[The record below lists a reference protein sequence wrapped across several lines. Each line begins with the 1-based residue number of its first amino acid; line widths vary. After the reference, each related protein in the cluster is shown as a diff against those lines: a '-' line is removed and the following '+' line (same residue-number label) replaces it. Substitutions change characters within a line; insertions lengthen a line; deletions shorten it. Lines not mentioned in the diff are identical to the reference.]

1 MSSYSWKH
9 HFYAFLL
16 RRALGSI
23 LTAQSAAELRS
34 SIQDVDWTEGKLVLA
49 DVELDAHYLTA
60 LIIGSPSDRD
70 EECDD
75 ENPSPLLSN
84 LSIQRAKI
92 RRLGIHFSLSE
103 NNTNNGE
110 SASMSSTARKATSAL
125 IRNIFGSFDEHSAS
139 IALVVHVEL
148 DGVDIE
154 VAPCRRSDKKHS
166 TKPINTQPKDDASTR
181 SHLNAGQD
189 EAAPGFLSSM
199 IDSAIKSLR
208 LSIDVNDVTIRSTS
222 QENWMTIKL
231 ASAQYYDLIDC
242 SSNSNN
248 NNNTAA
254 TVEVENLVLSKAI
267 DWDGFTVEICR
278 LGAAAHAF
286 LQTTGDG
293 HVKFHFFERQEV
305 ESSIKLG
312 RREIR
317 ISLGQHV
324 AVDLDTSALTQL
336 LSISD
341 AFTTNPPEQFESDL
355 GENDPTETTEY
366 STPKLALTDEFTRE
380 AYDEVM
386 KQYTEARHLARTRE
400 IRGGVLIPSLE
411 VDDEGGPG
419 EISFDAF
426 FDANDHSVSYYC
438 DLVDDSWADG
448 SVTQKGKQH
457 VHEISTKID
466 FGMSE
471 FTFKLRGEP
480 DHSTTD
486 MAPEFILI
494 SMGDLQFIVFES
506 GGEKKINS
514 SISHFE
520 IESQVLVG
528 TSVVNESMLRF
539 NTDSETTG
547 DLLVSSPPCISAY
560 VELSKVADDKSCKVD
575 LVLQPVEVVYRNRA
589 MACVTNLTSVFSDT
603 KRQPKL
609 DEPSGNTATHVSLSC
624 GSVALLMPCS
634 IAVEADSLFA
644 RCSYTNIEE
653 QLKPFFGLGLEIDNI
668 SADFSNKSD
677 DDTKAVARFSH
688 AVVFAKSTK
697 IESARG
703 RRRFASSYVSRRVDL
718 IACTA
723 DQDRASDSLIVLSY
737 THINRTKDQQG
748 RKKSNF
754 SMILPLSSM
763 KARQQDDDSDAE
775 DFFDEVIQS
784 PGSKHEHTTTF
795 KSTDPQ
801 YIMSSEACEAENELT
816 VSIPHIYFDVTLD
829 ERQQLMSIL
838 SDISKVQPSRSKS
851 NAKVNSLQRKE
862 ARTWTSAA
870 FNVGQ
875 LSVVLYDHI
884 QMPYSYSVICDD
896 MRVHTLL
903 DSMSG
908 VRNSRIS
915 SADVTLYELSDSNGL
930 SNTYQEID
938 PSQHV
943 DRCKRLQERMVLKKR
958 FSQSKAIFF
967 RSKLSQPLAP
977 EHPAVLIDII
987 LRNSQD
993 ESHLDSPSVCFDEK
1007 CVHICLY
1014 DITYRYYVGSEW
1026 FQNLSRL
1033 IKGRDGDQKN
1043 LDTATREEATESLT
1057 NLFVSATD
1065 CNFDYTS
1072 PATYGTPSRSILR
1085 IGEVQLSTN
1094 LLSPLVKVQSFKVS
1108 LSELGLNVCN
1118 YRRSYNDENAL
1129 LSCAHRH
1136 FSEDHISVNDSR
1148 ITKNSMATFI
1158 STLSYMDFINVVS
1171 IDSIDAAILVNTSG
1185 DENQPSYEPATTIAL
1200 TLGKLNGNFCKD
1212 SFSCLANTFNDWLLR
1227 FLAISEEEL
1236 EKLRLLSESK
1246 DEDGALPLISNG
1258 SNGGKASPSLDNS
1271 SQSKKPEPKATPSGI
1286 FREESASVDLTET
1299 LLFQDYYTIDATKNS
1314 RPSRRQPAAHPVRTV
1329 VESSSS
1335 DEEWAAVEHEY
1346 LRNSSIPREVEQRAE
1361 WVLCENDESDAFS
1374 QSQCKTIKVFPQHF
1388 RSKPLLDSL
1397 SERHADSAKLTGTH
1411 ESASVGLRL
1420 IVKDASISC
1429 RFFDGLDWAPTLP
1442 VAKPKADTSDR
1453 KRVLLSNLLD
1463 DNNESPSSTL
1473 VPLPD
1478 ERSEILKRD
1487 HDKKRLRRNVHRYF
1501 SISIGGLALNQDSYV
1516 QSTEHQLAS
1525 SLNLSVADFFVAETI
1540 SSKDPIKMVGEWI
1553 NEEEHPRDNSDGVI
1567 MLEMM
1572 TSHPTLRVSSD
1583 GKLMS
1588 DESQTTLELL
1598 PLRCFVHQPA
1608 IRFIRGFFSG
1618 EDTVGNDG
1626 SDEDVNSGDDL
1637 EMMPV
1642 FFTSF
1647 KIKAAKLKVDYTP
1660 EKMDVDSF
1668 REGNYVEIL
1677 NLCPLEDM
1685 VLTLKAVE
1693 NHDLTGWGQVFGELA
1708 SRWIE
1713 DVGKTQS
1720 HKFFTRATPV
1730 QFFSSVTE
1738 SAAELAVVLLIP
1750 ESGSFA
1756 NYLKDVLYSSTS
1768 FASKLACETLTTSAK
1783 LTRYAANQVSKDL
1796 LPRPKTVPR
1805 HVGDAAGHSVE
1816 SISRGL
1822 RQANYKIITVPL
1834 REYQQ
1839 SGASGAARSAVKG
1852 LPIAVLAP
1860 LSGASEAL
1868 SYTLLGL
1875 RNSLR
1880 PDLRKEAEN
1889 SLRGLNFE

>member
-1 MSSYSWKH
+1 MSHYSWKH

-16 RRALGSI
+16 RRALGPI
-23 LTAQSAAELRS
+23 LTAQSAADLCS
-34 SIQDVDWTEGKLVLA
+34 SIQDVDWTEGKIVLA
-49 DVELDAHYLTA
+49 DVELDAHYVTA
-60 LIIGSPSDRD
+60 MINRSNRD
-70 EECDD
+70 ECSD
-75 ENPSPLLSN
+75 ENPSPLSN
-84 LSIQRAKI
+84 LSVQRAKI
-92 RRLGIHFSLSE
+92 RRLGIHLSLSE
-103 NNTNNGE
+103 NNINGE
-110 SASMSSTARKATSAL
+110 EASTSTARKATSAL
-125 IRNIFGSFDEHSAS
+125 IRNIFGSFDEHSSS
-139 IALVVHVEL
+139 IALVAHVEL
-148 DGVDIE
+148 DRVQIE
-154 VAPCRRSDKKHS
+154 VAPCRRSGDKKHS
-166 TKPINTQPKDDASTR
+166 IEPCSTQRNDTNAR
-181 SHLNAGQD
+181 SPVTAGHD
-189 EAAPGFLSSM
+189 EAPPGFLSSM
-199 IDSAIKSLR
+199 VDSAVKSLR
-208 LSIDVNDVTIRSTS
+208 LSIDINDVTIRLTS
-222 QENWMTIKL
+222 QENWIIIKL
-231 ASAQYYDLIDC
+231 ASAQYYDLIDGR
-242 SSNSNN
+242 SKPK
-248 NNNTAA
+248 NNTAA
-254 TVEVENLVLSKAI
+254 TGEVENVVLSKAI
-267 DWDGFTVEICR
+267 NWTGFTVENCQ
-278 LGAAAHAF
+278 LGVAAHT
-286 LQTTGDG
+286 LLRTTGKG
-293 HVKFHFFERQEV
+293 HVKFQFFERQEV
-305 ESSIKLG
+305 ESSIKSG
-312 RREIR
+312 RREIH

-324 AVDLDTSALTQL
+324 AVDVDARALTQL
-336 LSISD
+336 LSLSD
-341 AFTTNPPEQFESDL
+341 AFISNSPEHFESDPD
-355 GENDPTETTEY
+355 ENDHTETAEY
-366 STPKLALTDEFTRE
+366 STPKLALADEFTRE

-411 VDDEGGPG
+411 DDGDGGPG

-438 DLVDDSWADG
+438 DLMDDSWADG
-448 SVTQKGKQH
+448 SVNQNGKQH

-471 FTFKLRGEP
+471 FTLKLRGEP
-480 DHSTTD
+480 KHSATD
-486 MAPEFILI
+486 MASEFILI
-494 SMGDLQFIVFES
+494 SMGDLQFIVFEFD
-506 GGEKKINS
+506 GEKKINS

-528 TSVVNESMLRF
+528 TSVINESMLRF

-560 VELSKVADDKSCKVD
+560 VELSKVADDKSIKVD
-575 LVLQPVEVVYRNRA
+575 LVLQPVELVYRNRA
-589 MACVTNLTSVFSDT
+589 ITCVTNLTAISSGM
-603 KRQPKL
+603 KRQTKL
-609 DEPSGNTATHVSLSC
+609 NETSVKTTTHVSLSC
-624 GSVALLMPCS
+624 GSVVLLMPCS
-634 IAVEADSLFA
+634 SAVEADSLFA
-644 RCSYTNIEE
+644 RCGYTNIEE
-653 QLKPFFGLGLEIDNI
+653 QLKPFLGLGLEIDNI
-668 SADFSNKSD
+668 SADLSNKSD
-677 DDTKAVARFSH
+677 DDMKAVATFNH

-703 RRRFASSYVSRRVDL
+703 RRRFASSYVSRRADL
-718 IACTA
+718 VVCTA
-723 DQDRASDSLIVLSY
+723 DQDRASDSSIVLSY
-737 THINRTKDQQG
+737 TYINRTKDQQLG

-754 SMILPLSSM
+754 PMILPLSSM

-784 PGSKHEHTTTF
+784 PGSNHEHPKTV
-795 KSTDPQ
+795 KSSDPQ
-801 YIMSSEACEAENELT
+801 YIMSSEAGEAEKELA
-816 VSIPHIYFDVTLD
+816 VRIPHIYFDITLD

-838 SDISKVQPSRSKS
+838 SDITEVQHSQSKFNAELKS
-851 NAKVNSLQRKE
+851 VRQ
-862 ARTWTSAA
+862 WTSASV
-870 FNVGQ
+870 NVGQ
-875 LSVVLYDHI
+875 LSVVLYGHK
-884 QMPYSYSVICDD
+884 QMSTSYSVICDD

-908 VRNSRIS
+908 VRNARIS
-915 SADVTLYELSDSNGL
+915 LADVTLYELSDSNGL
-930 SNTYQEID
+930 NNHKENAL
-938 PSQHV
+938 SQCAG
-943 DRCKRLQERMVLKKR
+943 RCKQVQERMVPKKK
-958 FSQSKAIFF
+958 FSESKAIFF

-977 EHPAVLIDII
+977 EHPAVLIDLI
-987 LRNSQD
+987 LRKSQD
-993 ESHLDSPSVCFDEK
+993 ESHLDSPSDHFDEK
-1007 CVHICLY
+1007 CVHICVY
-1014 DITYRYYVGSEW
+1014 DMTHRCYAGSEW

-1033 IKGRDGDQKN
+1033 LNGQDGEQTN
-1043 LDTATREEATESLT
+1043 LDTSSSEADLESLT

-1065 CNFDYTS
+1065 CNFDFAS
-1072 PATYGTPSRSILR
+1072 PMEYRTASRSILR
-1085 IGEVQLSTN
+1085 IGEVQLSSN
-1094 LLSPLVKVQSFKVS
+1094 IMSPPAKVQAFKLS
-1108 LSELGLNVCN
+1108 LSELGLHVCN

-1136 FSEDHISVNDSR
+1136 FDHISVHDSR
-1148 ITKNSMATFI
+1148 LNKSATFI

-1185 DENQPSYEPATTIAL
+1185 DENQPNSEPAITVAL
-1200 TLGKLNGNFCKD
+1200 TLGKLNGKFCKD
-1212 SFSCLANTFNDWLLR
+1212 SFSCMTNTFNEWLLR
-1227 FLAISEEEL
+1227 LLAVSEEEL
-1236 EKLRLLSESK
+1236 EKLRLFSESNS
-1246 DEDGALPLISNG
+1246 DEGGAQLSNESIGRTISPPLI
-1258 SNGGKASPSLDNS
+1258 NS
-1271 SQSKKPEPKATPSGI
+1271 SKSAKSEPKTNPPSI
-1286 FREESASVDLTET
+1286 IREESASVDLTET
-1299 LLFQDYYTIDATKNS
+1299 LLFQDYYTIDARKNFS
-1314 RPSRRQPAAHPVRTV
+1314 PSRRQSARQPTRTI

-1361 WVLCENDESDAFS
+1361 WVMCEDDESDDFS
-1374 QSQCKTIKVFPQHF
+1374 QRQCKIIKVFPQHF
-1388 RSKPLLDSL
+1388 KSKPLLDPL
-1397 SERHADSAKLTGTH
+1397 SGRHADAAKLTGTH
-1411 ESASVGLRL
+1411 LKADIGFRL

-1429 RFFDGLDWAPTLP
+1429 HFFDGLDWEPALP
-1442 VAKPKADTSDR
+1442 ATKPKSDTSDDR
-1453 KRVLLSNLLD
+1453 KQMLLSNLLED
-1463 DNNESPSSTL
+1463 INESPSSTL

-1478 ERSEILKRD
+1478 ERNEILKRD
-1487 HDKKRLRRNVHRYF
+1487 RDKKRLRRNVQRYF
-1501 SISIGGLALNQDSYV
+1501 SISIEGLALNHDSYV
-1516 QSTEHQLAS
+1516 QSIEHQLAS
-1525 SLNLSVADFFVAETI
+1525 SLTLSVADFFVAETI

-1553 NEEEHPRDNSDGVI
+1553 SEEEHPRDNSDGVI
-1567 MLEMM
+1567 MLEML
-1572 TSHPTLRVSSD
+1572 TRHPTLRVSAD

-1588 DESQTTLELL
+1588 DESQATLELL
-1598 PLRCFVHQPA
+1598 PLRCFIHQIA
-1608 IRFIRGFFSG
+1608 IRFIRGFFG
-1618 EDTVGNDG
+1618 GEGAVDNEDT
-1626 SDEDVNSGDDL
+1626 DEDANNHDDL
-1637 EMMPV
+1637 EMIPV

-1647 KIKAAKLKVDYTP
+1647 IVKAAKLKVDYSP

-1685 VLTLKAVE
+1685 ILTLKEVE

-1783 LTRYAANQVSKDL
+1783 LTRYAANQLNTKDL

-1822 RQANYKIITVPL
+1822 RQANYKIVTVPL

-1880 PDLRKEAEN
+1880 PELRKEAEN